1 MRRVVLTA
9 LLLLA
14 AGSAAAQPC
23 GEFSRV
29 SPGDP
34 IRAVHMNQIFEC
46 LEWLA
51 SRVDDDDDDGGGN
64 GVGGEIPEAW
74 LGDWHGLFLVETLNR
89 QRYTGPHGV
98 MWMTITPSSITWRA
112 EHQYFQGSGT
122 ARLTAA
128 ANPPLHGMRLIGWQC
143 EVEVGLVTGAKLG
156 QTGLLTLLAM
166 TTAPG
171 CAVSWDAV
179 ATLNFQRQQ

>member
-23 GEFSRV
+23 AEFSRV

-64 GVGGEIPEAW
+64 GVGGESPRSMARR
-74 LGDWHGLFLVETLNR
+74 LVRTVC
-89 QRYTGPHGV
+89 GG
-98 MWMTITPSSITWRA
+98 
-112 EHQYFQGSGT
+112 
-122 ARLTAA
+122 
-128 ANPPLHGMRLIGWQC
+128 
-143 EVEVGLVTGAKLG
+143 EVE
-156 QTGLLTLLAM
+156 
-166 TTAPG
+166 
-171 CAVSWDAV
+171 
-179 ATLNFQRQQ
+179 